1 MPQRLQTRA
10 PGEAPPAPAPS
21 TSAPAGTAPAGA
33 VPPSSRRPGA
43 PGTGPSALAAELRVA
58 LMRSVRRI
66 RAERAEDALPDSQY
80 SVLALLERLEP
91 TTPGALAE
99 AEHVQPPSMTRTI
112 AALVEAGVVDRRPH
126 PQDGRQVLVETTQA
140 GRDLLQATRRRRDQ
154 WLTRRLAQLSPHERA
169 VLAEAAAILRR
180 VVAP

>member
-1 MPQRLQTRA
+1 MTYVHEVPQHLQTRTPVA
-10 PGEAPPAPAPS
+10 DPPAPA
-21 TSAPAGTAPAGA
+21 TSPPAASPPAPL
-33 VPPSSRRPGA
+33 RPGS
-43 PGTGPSALAAELRVA
+43 PGTGASALAAELRVA

-80 SVLALLERLEP
+80 SVLALLERMEP
-91 TTPGALAE
+91 TTPGALAD

-112 AALVEAGVVDRRPH
+112 AALVEAGVVERRAH
-126 PQDGRQVLVETTQA
+126 PQDRRQVLVETTQA
-140 GRDLLQATRRRRDQ
+140 GRELLQATRRRRDQ
-154 WLTRRLAQLSPHERA
+154 WLTKRLAQLSPHERA